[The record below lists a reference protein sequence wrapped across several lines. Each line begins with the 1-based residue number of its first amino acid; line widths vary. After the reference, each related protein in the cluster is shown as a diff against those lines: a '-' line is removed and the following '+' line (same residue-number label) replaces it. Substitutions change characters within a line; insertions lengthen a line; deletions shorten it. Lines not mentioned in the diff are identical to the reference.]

1 MKIISEEPQ
10 WLMERR
16 WPNASGQTT
25 EVETVVKGIVE
36 DVKSRGDA
44 ALVEYTE
51 SFDKVRL
58 APEMFKVTREEIEE
72 AYQLVKPETVE
83 ALRMARDR
91 LMVNEIQRL
100 KGLNFT
106 THIDGVTI
114 RHESRPLRRVGC
126 YVPGG
131 KAAYPSSL
139 VMNVTPAK
147 VAGVEE
153 VVVVTPP
160 RLDGK
165 VTPLTLLAADV
176 CGADSVFKVGG
187 AQAVAALA
195 FGSDSIPRVDKIV
208 GPGNQYVT
216 AAKSLVQRWVAID
229 KPAGPT
235 EILVLADDSADP
247 LLIALDLVSQAE
259 HGPGGV
265 CGVVTDSKVF
275 AEALNRELEVV
286 TASAPRS
293 EYVKPVLNEGG
304 FIYLVSSMAEA
315 ADFVDRFAPEHVEV
329 VVRNPWALVERI
341 RGAGLILVGPNSPVS
356 ASDYAF
362 GVNHV
367 LPTEG
372 YGRVAGGLTVLDY
385 VKPVSIVEA
394 SLVGLEN
401 VRSIIEVLA
410 NSEGLPNH
418 ARAVEGR
425 FRR

>member
-1 MKIISEEPQ
+1 
-10 WLMERR
+10 
-16 WPNASGQTT
+16 
-25 EVETVVKGIVE
+25 
-36 DVKSRGDA
+36 
-44 ALVEYTE
+44 
-51 SFDKVRL
+51 
-58 APEMFKVTREEIEE
+58 
-72 AYQLVKPETVE
+72 
-83 ALRMARDR
+83 
-91 LMVNEIQRL
+91 
-100 KGLNFT
+100 
-106 THIDGVTI
+106 
-114 RHESRPLRRVGC
+114 
-126 YVPGG
+126 
-131 KAAYPSSL
+131 
-139 VMNVTPAK
+139 
-147 VAGVEE
+147 
-153 VVVVTPP
+153 
-160 RLDGK
+160 
-165 VTPLTLLAADV
+165 
-176 CGADSVFKVGG
+176 
-187 AQAVAALA
+187 
-195 FGSDSIPRVDKIV
+195 
-208 GPGNQYVT
+208 
-216 AAKSLVQRWVAID
+216 
-229 KPAGPT
+229 
-235 EILVLADDSADP
+235 
-247 LLIALDLVSQAE
+247 
-259 HGPGGV
+259 
-265 CGVVTDSKVF
+265 VTDSKVF